1 MNNDA
6 DMVGLTDEQTRRFR
20 EIDDEI
26 SQTRAGIAVWHRLL
40 DRRRLDRKLGLHPI
54 TEFAAGQSPTGQ
66 EQGELVKKAAVPSE
80 TTSSR
85 EPFYVHSESEA
96 RALLIRCV
104 GYLGNAEGEKLAFD
118 KGYGGRDKMAEWI
131 IKAIKEAG
139 AIAYIRAHSPFIFG
153 IPIAVANA

>member
-1 MNNDA
+1 MSNDA

-54 TEFAAGQSPTGQ
+54 TEFAAGQRPIGE
-66 EQGELVKKAAVPSE
+66 EQGALVKKAAAPSE
-80 TTSSR
+80 PTSFR

-131 IKAIKEAG
+131 IKEIKEVG
-139 AIAYIRAHSPFIFG
+139 AIAYIHAHSPFIFG
-153 IPIAVANA
+153 IPIAVVNA

>member
-1 MNNDA
+1 MSNDA

-26 SQTRAGIAVWHRLL
+26 SQTRAGIVVWHRLL

-54 TEFAAGQSPTGQ
+54 TEFAAGQRPAGD
-66 EQGELVKKAAVPSE
+66 EQGALVKKAAAASE
-80 TTSSR
+80 TAAPR
-85 EPFYVHSESEA
+85 EPFYVHSEHEA
-96 RALLIRCV
+96 RALLIRAI
-104 GYLGNAEGEKLAFD
+104 GYLGDAQGEKLAFD

-131 IKAIKEAG
+131 IKEIKEAG
-139 AIAYIRAHSPFIFG
+139 AITYIRSHSPFIFG

>member
-1 MNNDA
+1 MSNEA

-26 SQTRAGIAVWHRLL
+26 SRTRAGIAVWHRLL

-54 TEFAAGQSPTGQ
+54 TEFAAGQRPAGE
-66 EQGELVKKAAVPSE
+66 EQGALVKKAAAPSG

-118 KGYGGRDKMAEWI
+118 KGYGGRDKTAEWI
-131 IKAIKEAG
+131 IKEIKEVG